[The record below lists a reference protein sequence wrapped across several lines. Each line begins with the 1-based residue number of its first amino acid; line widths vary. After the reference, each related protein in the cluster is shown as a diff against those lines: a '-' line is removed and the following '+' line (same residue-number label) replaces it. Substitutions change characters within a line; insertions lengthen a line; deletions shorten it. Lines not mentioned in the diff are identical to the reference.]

1 MEREWVFALMVVE
14 VVLAGGMM
22 MLSPYITRRG
32 LLFGVYVGEQAWGGD
47 TARGLVRSYTVG
59 GAAWM
64 VCCLAVGTGVAA
76 SGIAPPHVV
85 PAVLP
90 LLTLAGFLALYL
102 RAYFAA
108 RTLAVPGG
116 PVPSAAM
123 LLPAGEVDVLLP
135 MVATVIGTACGL
147 AAVVYAGSHYGQL
160 PDRVP
165 THFGFSGEPD
175 AWRTKSFW
183 TVMLSPLMT
192 LVLGIGL
199 GVMAWLTAR
208 AKRAIRYPAAVVS
221 AEAQFQFRR
230 AVTRYLS
237 MIAIIVSGL
246 LTTIAVGSVNI
257 GLGLSDRLPWT
268 MWLFTGLVILVGV
281 GGTLYLSFRYGQGG
295 ARLER
300 SAGSAPLTNGLADN
314 RYWVLGSFYVNH
326 EDPAILVEHRF
337 GLGYTLNFGNWKAVM
352 FFVAFIGTVMTL
364 VVIAL
369 VTN

>member
-22 MLSPYITRRG
+22 MLSPYISRRG

-135 MVATVIGTACGL
+135 MVATV
-147 AAVVYAGSHYGQL
+147 
-160 PDRVP
+160 
-165 THFGFSGEPD
+165 
-175 AWRTKSFW
+175 
-183 TVMLSPLMT
+183 MLSPLMT

-281 GGTLYLSFRYGQGG
+281 GGTLYLSLRYGQGG